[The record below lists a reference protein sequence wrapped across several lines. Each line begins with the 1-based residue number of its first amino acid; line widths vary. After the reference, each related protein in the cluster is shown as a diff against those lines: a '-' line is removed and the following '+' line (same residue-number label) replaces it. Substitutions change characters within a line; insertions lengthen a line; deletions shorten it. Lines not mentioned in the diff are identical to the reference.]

1 MRRKEILLHYLA
13 DGKFYSGQFLAD
25 ALGISRT
32 AIWKHVHTLK
42 NYGLDICS
50 VRGKGYRLSKPIE
63 LLDRSSIESACSS
76 EALGLIKNIEIMF
89 ETESTN
95 QQLLDKLSTDGIH
108 ARLVLAEFQTAGR
121 GRRGSSWISP
131 AGAGICLS
139 IGWCFDSVSDSL
151 TALSLAVGV
160 AVVRALKKT
169 GVEGVFLKWPN
180 DIICQDRKLGGILV
194 ESRGEM
200 AGPSTVV
207 IGIGLNV
214 DLSEEVMDCIGQPVT
229 DLARL
234 MKNPPLRNDVAGAII
249 SETIDMLNVFATH
262 GFAAFLQQWRDLD
275 YARDKQATLMLPNK
289 MIQGRVQGV
298 DDNGMLVML
307 IEGQLKKF
315 SSGELSLR
323 IASSINT
330 TLAED

>member
-1 MRRKEILLHYLA
+1 MKRKKILLHYLA

-25 ALGISRT
+25 TLGISRT
-32 AIWKHVHTLK
+32 AIWKQVHTLK
-42 NYGLDICS
+42 KYGLDIYS

-76 EALGLIKNIEIMF
+76 EALGLINDIEIMF
-89 ETESTN
+89 KTESTN
-95 QQLLDKLSTDGIH
+95 QQLLDKLSTHGIH

-121 GRRGSSWISP
+121 GRRGSRWISP

-139 IGWCFDSVSDSL
+139 IGWCFDYTSDSL

-160 AVVRALKKT
+160 AVVSALKQT
-169 GVEGVFLKWPN
+169 GVAGVCLKWPN
-180 DIICQDRKLGGILV
+180 DIIYQNRKLGGILI
-194 ESRGEM
+194 ESRGEV

-214 DLSEEVMDCIGQPVT
+214 DLPEQVIDCIGQPVT

-234 MKNPPLRNDVAGAII
+234 MEHPPSRNDVAGTII

-262 GFAAFLQQWRDLD
+262 GFAAFLQQWRELD
-275 YARDKQATLMLPNK
+275 YGCGKQATLMLSDK
-289 MIQGRVQGV
+289 MIKGRVQGIN
-298 DDNGMLVML
+298 DNGMLVML
-307 IEGQLKKF
+307 IEGQLKEF

-323 IASSINT
+323 IASTASIQP
-330 TLAED
+330 